1 MSASQSTLSSVQGKL
16 LVQLA
21 RKTLMEHFSL
31 NLPEGQADRL
41 NEGLKDEAF
50 QAVSGVFV
58 TLRMGGQLR
67 GCIGTLEG
75 REPLASGVATQAV
88 NAAFHDPRFSALKR
102 NELDRVNIEVSVLSQ
117 PQPLAYTDADDLL
130 VKLQPHIDGVTISMD
145 YAGATFLPQVW
156 EQLPRPDDFLSHLC
170 MKAGLDRDAW
180 REGKLHVETY
190 QVQYFEEPL

>member
-1 MSASQSTLSSVQGKL
+1 MSTSQSTLSTAQGKL

-31 NLPEGQADRL
+31 SLPEDQVDRL
-41 NEGLKDEAF
+41 NEGLKDEVF

-88 NAAFHDPRFSALKR
+88 NAAFHDPRFSTLKK
-102 NELDRVNIEVSVLSQ
+102 NELDRLNIEVSVLTR
-117 PQPLAYTDADDLL
+117 PQPLAYTDPDDLV
-130 VKLQPHIDGVTISMD
+130 VKLRPHIDGVTISLD

>member
-1 MSASQSTLSSVQGKL
+1 MSTSQSTLSPAQGQL

-21 RKTLMEHFSL
+21 RKTLIGHFSL
-31 NLPEGQADRL
+31 SLPEDHVERL

-50 QAVSGVFV
+50 QALSGVFV
-58 TLRMGGQLR
+58 TLRMGGHLR
-67 GCIGTLEG
+67 GCMGTLQG
-75 REPLASGVATQAV
+75 REPLASAVATQAV
-88 NAAFHDPRFSALKR
+88 NAAFHDPRFSALEK
-102 NELDRVNIEVSVLSQ
+102 NELDRVNIEVSVLTR
-117 PQPLAYTDADDLL
+117 PQPLIYSDADDLV
-130 VKLQPHIDGVTISMD
+130 VKLRPHVDGVTISLD

-170 MKAGLDRDAW
+170 MKACLDRDAW